1 MQAVVAIITSARNSN
16 TNNFIIYNSKTIP
29 LFLHPPVKDWFSYQL
44 VVIHIIEYLVIG
56 NQPLYVRNLF
66 SRNVMCNQRIL

>member
-1 MQAVVAIITSARNSN
+1 MQAVAAIMISARNSN

-29 LFLHPPVKDWFSYQL
+29 LFLHPPVKL

-66 SRNVMCNQRIL
+66 SRNMMCNQRIL